1 MLWSASFDVL
11 RQANGRYA
19 SFFCIRLTFKSS
31 FLLLRGPFMKN
42 TIVKFSLTAL
52 AAFTLAA
59 CGSSGGSSDNTAA
72 PSNEQKTQA
81 TPSKTNLPTQNSTKA
96 NQTVTGSAFV
106 ISEQDD
112 KVQVK
117 NVKFNDA
124 NINQLEV
131 DGQKITL
138 TNSGRSEDSS
148 WQDLGDT
155 DVCCGGKYE
164 NVRMGVSLS
173 NGPAE
178 DDILFYK
185 GIPTQNMPVTGLA
198 LYKGDGIILFNDISD
213 DSDEDTVVGQSSFD
227 VNFGAKTL
235 SGSITA
241 DNAPTINISANISGN
256 SFEGTAKS
264 TKLTDGAVEGKF
276 YGNNAV
282 ELGGLAKAND
292 NSWGAGFVGKKQ

>member
-1 MLWSASFDVL
+1 
-11 RQANGRYA
+11 
-19 SFFCIRLTFKSS
+19 
-31 FLLLRGPFMKN
+31 MKN
-42 TIVKFSLTAL
+42 SIVKFSLTAL

-59 CGSSGGSSDNTAA
+59 CGSSGGGSSDNTAA
-72 PSNEQKTQA
+72 ASHDQKTQA

-106 ISEQDD
+106 ISGQDD

-117 NVKFNDA
+117 NVKFNNA

-131 DGQKITL
+131 DGQTITL
-138 TNSGRSEDSS
+138 TYPGIYAGS
-148 WQDLGDT
+148 WQRINNT
-155 DVCCGGKYE
+155 AVCCGKYA

-173 NGPAE
+173 KGPTE
-178 DDILFYK
+178 KDILFYN
-185 GIPTQNMPVTGLA
+185 GAPTQNMPVTGLA
-198 LYKGDGIILFNDISD
+198 SYKGDSIILSDDISD
-213 DSDEDTVVGQSSFD
+213 DSDAVAGQSSFD
-227 VNFGAKTL
+227 VDFGAKTL

-241 DNAPTINISANISGN
+241 NNVPTINISANISGN

>member
-1 MLWSASFDVL
+1 
-11 RQANGRYA
+11 
-19 SFFCIRLTFKSS
+19 
-31 FLLLRGPFMKN
+31 MKN
-42 TIVKFSLTAL
+42 SIVKFSLTAL

-72 PSNEQKTQA
+72 ASHDQKTQV
-81 TPSKTNLPTQNSTKA
+81 TPSKTNLPTQNSTKE
-96 NQTVTGSAFV
+96 NQTFTGSAIVF
-106 ISEQDD
+106 SGQDD

-138 TNSGRSEDSS
+138 TYPGIYSGG
-148 WQDLGDT
+148 WQDIGDT
-155 DVCCGGKYE
+155 AVCCGKKYG

-178 DDILFYK
+178 DDILFYN
-185 GIPTQNMPVTGLA
+185 GAPTQNMPVTGLA
-198 LYKGDGIILFNDISD
+198 SYKGDSIILSDDIGD
-213 DSDEDTVVGQSSFD
+213 DSDEDAVEGQSSFD
-227 VNFGAKTL
+227 VDFGAKTL
-235 SGSITA
+235 RGSITA
-241 DNAPTINISANISGN
+241 NNAPTIDISANISGN

>member
-1 MLWSASFDVL
+1 
-11 RQANGRYA
+11 
-19 SFFCIRLTFKSS
+19 
-31 FLLLRGPFMKN
+31 MKN
-42 TIVKFSLTAL
+42 SIVKFSLTAL

-59 CGSSGGSSDNTAA
+59 CGSSGGSSDNAAA

-96 NQTVTGSAFV
+96 NQNQTFTGSAFV

-117 NVKFNDA
+117 NVKFNNA

-131 DGQKITL
+131 DGQTITL
-138 TNSGRSEDSS
+138 TYPGIYAGS
-148 WQDLGDT
+148 WQRINNT
-155 DVCCGGKYE
+155 AVCCGKYA

-173 NGPAE
+173 NGPTE
-178 DDILFYK
+178 KDILFYN

-198 LYKGDGIILFNDISD
+198 SYKGDSIILSDDIGD
-213 DSDEDTVVGQSSFD
+213 DSDEVVGQSSFD

-241 DNAPTINISANISGN
+241 NNAPTINISANISGN

-276 YGNNAV
+276 YGNNAL

>member
-1 MLWSASFDVL
+1 
-11 RQANGRYA
+11 
-19 SFFCIRLTFKSS
+19 
-31 FLLLRGPFMKN
+31 MKN
-42 TIVKFSLTAL
+42 AIVKFSLTAL

-106 ISEQDD
+106 ISEQDN

-117 NVKFNDA
+117 NVKFNNA

-131 DGQKITL
+131 DGQTITL
-138 TNSGRSEDSS
+138 TYPGIYAGS
-148 WQDLGDT
+148 WQRINNT
-155 DVCCGGKYE
+155 AVCCGKYA

-173 NGPAE
+173 NGPTE
-178 DDILFYK
+178 KDILFYN
-185 GIPTQNMPVTGLA
+185 GAPTQNMPVTGLA
-198 LYKGDGIILFNDISD
+198 SYKGDSIISSDDISD
-213 DSDEDTVVGQSSFD
+213 DSDAVAGQSSFD
-227 VNFGAKTL
+227 VDFGAKTL

-241 DNAPTINISANISGN
+241 NNVPTINISANISGN

>member
-1 MLWSASFDVL
+1 
-11 RQANGRYA
+11 
-19 SFFCIRLTFKSS
+19 
-31 FLLLRGPFMKN
+31 MKN
-42 TIVKFSLTAL
+42 AIVKFSLTAL

-59 CGSSGGSSDNTAA
+59 CGSSGGGSSDNTAA
-72 PSNEQKTQA
+72 ASHDQKTQV
-81 TPSKTNLPTQNSTKA
+81 TPSKTDLPTPNSTEVNQ
-96 NQTVTGSAFV
+96 NQTFTGSAFV

-117 NVKFNDA
+117 NVKFNNA

-131 DGQKITL
+131 DGQTITL
-138 TNSGRSEDSS
+138 TYPGIYAGS
-148 WQDLGDT
+148 WQRINNT
-155 DVCCGGKYE
+155 AVCCGKYA

-173 NGPAE
+173 NGPTE
-178 DDILFYK
+178 KDILFYN
-185 GIPTQNMPVTGLA
+185 GAPTQNMPVTGLA
-198 LYKGDGIILFNDISD
+198 SYKGDSIISSDDISD
-213 DSDEDTVVGQSSFD
+213 DSDAVAGQSSFD
-227 VNFGAKTL
+227 VDFGAKML

-241 DNAPTINISANISGN
+241 NNVPTINISANISGN

>member
-1 MLWSASFDVL
+1 
-11 RQANGRYA
+11 
-19 SFFCIRLTFKSS
+19 
-31 FLLLRGPFMKN
+31 MKN
-42 TIVKFSLTAL
+42 SIVKFSLTAL

-106 ISEQDD
+106 ISGQDD

-117 NVKFNDA
+117 NVKFNNA

-138 TNSGRSEDSS
+138 TYPGIYAGS
-148 WQDLGDT
+148 WQRINNT
-155 DVCCGGKYE
+155 AVCCGKYA

-173 NGPAE
+173 NGPTE
-178 DDILFYK
+178 KDILFYN
-185 GIPTQNMPVTGLA
+185 GAPTQNMPVTGLA
-198 LYKGDGIILFNDISD
+198 SYKGDSIILSDDIGD
-213 DSDEDTVVGQSSFD
+213 DSDAVAGQSSFD
-227 VNFGAKTL
+227 VDFGAKTL

-241 DNAPTINISANISGN
+241 NNVPTINISANISGN

>member
-1 MLWSASFDVL
+1 
-11 RQANGRYA
+11 
-19 SFFCIRLTFKSS
+19 
-31 FLLLRGPFMKN
+31 MKN
-42 TIVKFSLTAL
+42 SIVKFSLTAL

-96 NQTVTGSAFV
+96 NQTVTGSAVV
-106 ISEQDD
+106 ISGQDD

-138 TNSGRSEDSS
+138 TYPGIYAGS
-148 WQDLGDT
+148 WQRINNT
-155 DVCCGGKYE
+155 AVCCGKYA

-173 NGPAE
+173 NGPTE
-178 DDILFYK
+178 KDILFYN
-185 GIPTQNMPVTGLA
+185 GAPTQNMPVTGLA
-198 LYKGDGIILFNDISD
+198 SYKGDSIISSDDIGD
-213 DSDEDTVVGQSSFD
+213 DSDAVAGQSSFD
-227 VNFGAKTL
+227 VDFGAKTL

-241 DNAPTINISANISGN
+241 NNVPTINISANISGN

>member
-1 MLWSASFDVL
+1 
-11 RQANGRYA
+11 
-19 SFFCIRLTFKSS
+19 
-31 FLLLRGPFMKN
+31 MKN

-106 ISEQDD
+106 VSEQDD

-138 TNSGRSEDSS
+138 TYPGIYAGS
-148 WQDLGDT
+148 WQRINNT
-155 DVCCGGKYE
+155 AVCCGKYA

-173 NGPAE
+173 NGPTE
-178 DDILFYK
+178 KDILFYN
-185 GIPTQNMPVTGLA
+185 GAPTQNMPVTGLA
-198 LYKGDGIILFNDISD
+198 SYKGDSIILSDDISD
-213 DSDEDTVVGQSSFD
+213 DSDAVAGQSSFD
-227 VNFGAKTL
+227 VDFGAKTL

-241 DNAPTINISANISGN
+241 NNAPTINISANISGN

>member
-1 MLWSASFDVL
+1 
-11 RQANGRYA
+11 
-19 SFFCIRLTFKSS
+19 
-31 FLLLRGPFMKN
+31 MKN

-81 TPSKTNLPTQNSTKA
+81 TPSKTNQPTPNSTKA
-96 NQTVTGSAFV
+96 NQNQTFTGSAFV

-117 NVKFNDA
+117 NVKFNNA

-138 TNSGRSEDSS
+138 TYPGIYAGS
-148 WQDLGDT
+148 WQRVNNT
-155 DVCCGGKYE
+155 AVCCGKYA

-173 NGPAE
+173 NGPTE
-178 DDILFYK
+178 KDILFYN

-198 LYKGDGIILFNDISD
+198 SYKGDSIISGENIEADRESDID
-213 DSDEDTVVGQSSFD
+213 VAKGQSSFD
-227 VNFGAKTL
+227 VDFGAKTL

-241 DNAPTINISANISGN
+241 NNVPTINISANISGN

>member
-1 MLWSASFDVL
+1 
-11 RQANGRYA
+11 
-19 SFFCIRLTFKSS
+19 
-31 FLLLRGPFMKN
+31 MKN
-42 TIVKFSLTAL
+42 SIVKFSLTAL

-72 PSNEQKTQA
+72 PSNEQKTQM
-81 TPSKTNLPTQNSTKA
+81 TPSKTNQPTPNSTEA
-96 NQTVTGSAFV
+96 NQNQTFTGAALVVSGLY
-106 ISEQDD
+106 DNM
-112 KVQVK
+112 QVK
-117 NVKFNDA
+117 NVKFNNA

-131 DGQKITL
+131 DGKKITL

-155 DVCCGGKYE
+155 EVCCGIKYA

-173 NGPAE
+173 NGPTE
-178 DDILFYK
+178 KDILFYN
-185 GIPTQNMPVTGLA
+185 GIPTQNMPVTGLVS
-198 LYKGDGIILFNDISD
+198 YKGDGIILFNDIGD
-213 DSDEDTVVGQSSFD
+213 DSDEDAVEGQSSFD

-241 DNAPTINISANISGN
+241 NNAPTIDISANISGN

>member
-1 MLWSASFDVL
+1 
-11 RQANGRYA
+11 
-19 SFFCIRLTFKSS
+19 
-31 FLLLRGPFMKN
+31 MKN

-96 NQTVTGSAFV
+96 NQNQTFTGSAFV

-138 TNSGRSEDSS
+138 TYPGIYAGS
-148 WQDLGDT
+148 WQRVNNT
-155 DVCCGGKYE
+155 AVCCGKYA

-173 NGPAE
+173 NGPTE
-178 DDILFYK
+178 KDILFYN
-185 GIPTQNMPVTGLA
+185 GAPTQNMPVTGLA
-198 LYKGDGIILFNDISD
+198 SYKGDSIILSDDISD
-213 DSDEDTVVGQSSFD
+213 DSDEVAGQSSFD
-227 VNFGAKTL
+227 VDFGAKTL

-241 DNAPTINISANISGN
+241 NNAPTINISANISGN

>member
-1 MLWSASFDVL
+1 
-11 RQANGRYA
+11 
-19 SFFCIRLTFKSS
+19 
-31 FLLLRGPFMKN
+31 MKN
-42 TIVKFSLTAL
+42 AIVKFSLTAL

-106 ISEQDD
+106 ISEQDN

-117 NVKFNDA
+117 NVKFNNA

-131 DGQKITL
+131 DGQTITL
-138 TNSGRSEDSS
+138 TYPGIYAGS
-148 WQDLGDT
+148 WQRINNT
-155 DVCCGGKYE
+155 AVCCGKYA

-173 NGPAE
+173 NGPTE
-178 DDILFYK
+178 KDILFYN
-185 GIPTQNMPVTGLA
+185 GAPTQNMPVTGLA
-198 LYKGDGIILFNDISD
+198 SYKGDSIISSDDIGD
-213 DSDEDTVVGQSSFD
+213 DSDAVAGQSSFD
-227 VNFGAKTL
+227 VDFGAKTL

-241 DNAPTINISANISGN
+241 NNVPTINISANISGN

>member
-1 MLWSASFDVL
+1 
-11 RQANGRYA
+11 
-19 SFFCIRLTFKSS
+19 
-31 FLLLRGPFMKN
+31 MKN
-42 TIVKFSLTAL
+42 AIVKFSLTAL

-106 ISEQDD
+106 ISGQDD

-117 NVKFNDA
+117 NVKFNNA

-131 DGQKITL
+131 DGQTITL
-138 TNSGRSEDSS
+138 TYPGIYAGS
-148 WQDLGDT
+148 WQRINNT
-155 DVCCGGKYE
+155 AVCCGKYA

-173 NGPAE
+173 NGPTE
-178 DDILFYK
+178 KDILFYN
-185 GIPTQNMPVTGLA
+185 GAPTQNMPVTGLA
-198 LYKGDGIILFNDISD
+198 SYKGDSIISSDDISD
-213 DSDEDTVVGQSSFD
+213 DSDAVAGQSSFD
-227 VNFGAKTL
+227 VDFGAKTL

-241 DNAPTINISANISGN
+241 NNVPTINISANISGN

>member
-1 MLWSASFDVL
+1 
-11 RQANGRYA
+11 
-19 SFFCIRLTFKSS
+19 
-31 FLLLRGPFMKN
+31 MKN
-42 TIVKFSLTAL
+42 AIVKFSLTAL

-59 CGSSGGSSDNTAA
+59 CGSSGGGSSDNTAA
-72 PSNEQKTQA
+72 ASHDQKTQV
-81 TPSKTNLPTQNSTKA
+81 TPSKTNQPTPNSTEA
-96 NQTVTGSAFV
+96 NQTFTGSAFV
-106 ISEQDD
+106 ISGQDD

-124 NINQLEV
+124 NINQLNV
-131 DGQKITL
+131 DGRKITL
-138 TNSGRSEDSS
+138 IYPGIYAGS
-148 WQDLGDT
+148 WQRINNT
-155 DVCCGGKYE
+155 AVCCGKYD

-178 DDILFYK
+178 NDILFYN
-185 GIPTQNMPVTGLA
+185 GIPTKNMPVSGLA
-198 LYKGDGIILFNDISD
+198 SYKGDSIILSDDIGD
-213 DSDEDTVVGQSSFD
+213 DSDAVAGQSSFD
-227 VNFGAKTL
+227 VDFGAKTL

-241 DNAPTINISANISGN
+241 NNAPTINISANISGN

>member
-1 MLWSASFDVL
+1 
-11 RQANGRYA
+11 
-19 SFFCIRLTFKSS
+19 
-31 FLLLRGPFMKN
+31 MKN
-42 TIVKFSLTAL
+42 SIVKFSLTAL

-59 CGSSGGSSDNTAA
+59 CGSSGGGSSDNTAA
-72 PSNEQKTQA
+72 ASHDQKTQV
-81 TPSKTNLPTQNSTKA
+81 TPSKTDLPTSNSTEA
-96 NQTVTGSAFV
+96 NQNQTFTGSAFV

-138 TNSGRSEDSS
+138 THPGIYSGS
-148 WQDLGDT
+148 WQRIKNRINDT
-155 DVCCGGKYE
+155 AVCCGSKYP

-198 LYKGDGIILFNDISD
+198 SYKGDSIILSDDIDD
-213 DSDEDTVVGQSSFD
+213 DSDEDAVAGQSSFD

-241 DNAPTINISANISGN
+241 NNVPTINISANISGN

-276 YGNNAV
+276 YGYNAV

>member
-1 MLWSASFDVL
+1 
-11 RQANGRYA
+11 
-19 SFFCIRLTFKSS
+19 
-31 FLLLRGPFMKN
+31 MKN

-72 PSNEQKTQA
+72 PSNEQKTQM
-81 TPSKTNLPTQNSTKA
+81 TPSKTNQPTPNSTEA
-96 NQTVTGSAFV
+96 NQNQTFTGSAFV

-138 TNSGRSEDSS
+138 TYPGIYAGS
-148 WQDLGDT
+148 WQRVNNT
-155 DVCCGGKYE
+155 AVCCGKYA

-173 NGPAE
+173 NGPTE
-178 DDILFYK
+178 KDILFYN
-185 GIPTQNMPVTGLA
+185 GAPTQNMPVTGLA
-198 LYKGDGIILFNDISD
+198 SYKGDSIILSDDISD
-213 DSDEDTVVGQSSFD
+213 DSDEEAVEGQSSFD

-241 DNAPTINISANISGN
+241 NNAPTINISANISGN

>member
-1 MLWSASFDVL
+1 
-11 RQANGRYA
+11 
-19 SFFCIRLTFKSS
+19 
-31 FLLLRGPFMKN
+31 MKN
-42 TIVKFSLTAL
+42 SIVKFSLTAL

-96 NQTVTGSAFV
+96 NQTVTGSAVV
-106 ISEQDD
+106 ISGQDD

-138 TNSGRSEDSS
+138 TYPGIYAGS
-148 WQDLGDT
+148 WQRINNT
-155 DVCCGGKYE
+155 AVCCGKYA

-173 NGPAE
+173 KGPTE
-178 DDILFYK
+178 KDILFYN
-185 GIPTQNMPVTGLA
+185 GAPTQNMPVTGLA
-198 LYKGDGIILFNDISD
+198 SYKGDSIILSDDIDD
-213 DSDEDTVVGQSSFD
+213 DSDEDAVAGQSSFD

-241 DNAPTINISANISGN
+241 NNVPTINISANISGN

>member
-1 MLWSASFDVL
+1 MVAV
-11 RQANGRYA
+11 
-19 SFFCIRLTFKSS
+19 I
-31 FLLLRGPFMKN
+31 
-42 TIVKFSLTAL
+42 
-52 AAFTLAA
+52 
-59 CGSSGGSSDNTAA
+59 NTAA
-72 PSNEQKTQA
+72 PSNEQKTQM
-81 TPSKTNLPTQNSTKA
+81 TPSKTNQPTPNSTEA
-96 NQTVTGSAFV
+96 NQNQTFTGSAFV

-138 TNSGRSEDSS
+138 TYPGIYAGS
-148 WQDLGDT
+148 WQRVNNT
-155 DVCCGGKYE
+155 AVCCGKYA

-173 NGPAE
+173 NGPTE
-178 DDILFYK
+178 KDILFYN
-185 GIPTQNMPVTGLA
+185 GAPTQNMPVTGLA
-198 LYKGDGIILFNDISD
+198 SYKGDSIILSDDISD
-213 DSDEDTVVGQSSFD
+213 DSDEEAVEGQSSFD

-241 DNAPTINISANISGN
+241 NNAPTINISANISGN

>member
-1 MLWSASFDVL
+1 
-11 RQANGRYA
+11 
-19 SFFCIRLTFKSS
+19 
-31 FLLLRGPFMKN
+31 MKN
-42 TIVKFSLTAL
+42 AIVKFSLTVL

-59 CGSSGGSSDNTAA
+59 CGSSGGSSDNAA
-72 PSNEQKTQA
+72 AASHDQKTQV
-81 TPSKTNLPTQNSTKA
+81 TPSKTDLPTSNSTEA
-96 NQTVTGSAFV
+96 NQNQTFTGAALVVSGLY
-106 ISEQDD
+106 DNM
-112 KVQVK
+112 QVK
-117 NVKFNDA
+117 NVKFNNA

-138 TNSGRSEDSS
+138 TYPGIYAGS
-148 WQDLGDT
+148 WQRVNNT
-155 DVCCGGKYE
+155 AVCCGKYA

-173 NGPAE
+173 NGPTE
-178 DDILFYK
+178 KDILFYN
-185 GIPTQNMPVTGLA
+185 GAPTQNMPVTGLA
-198 LYKGDGIILFNDISD
+198 SYKGDSIILSDDISD
-213 DSDEDTVVGQSSFD
+213 DSDAVAGQSSFD
-227 VNFGAKTL
+227 VDFGAKTL

-241 DNAPTINISANISGN
+241 NNIPTINISANISGN

>member
-1 MLWSASFDVL
+1 
-11 RQANGRYA
+11 
-19 SFFCIRLTFKSS
+19 
-31 FLLLRGPFMKN
+31 MKN
-42 TIVKFSLTAL
+42 AIVKFSLTAL

-96 NQTVTGSAFV
+96 NQTVTGSAVV
-106 ISEQDD
+106 ISGQDD

-138 TNSGRSEDSS
+138 TYPGIYAGS
-148 WQDLGDT
+148 WQRINNT
-155 DVCCGGKYE
+155 AVCCGKYA

-173 NGPAE
+173 KGPTE
-178 DDILFYK
+178 KDILFYN
-185 GIPTQNMPVTGLA
+185 GAPTQNMPVTGLA
-198 LYKGDGIILFNDISD
+198 SYKGDSIILSDDISD
-213 DSDEDTVVGQSSFD
+213 DSDAVAGQSSFD
-227 VNFGAKTL
+227 VDFGAKRL

-241 DNAPTINISANISGN
+241 NNVPTINISANISGN

>member
-1 MLWSASFDVL
+1 
-11 RQANGRYA
+11 
-19 SFFCIRLTFKSS
+19 
-31 FLLLRGPFMKN
+31 MKN
-42 TIVKFSLTAL
+42 AIVKFSLTAL

-72 PSNEQKTQA
+72 ASHDQKTQV

-96 NQTVTGSAFV
+96 NQTVTGSAVV
-106 ISEQDD
+106 ISGQDD

-138 TNSGRSEDSS
+138 TQPGFYSGG
-148 WQDLGDT
+148 WQRIKNRINDT
-155 DVCCGGKYE
+155 AVCCGKYA

-198 LYKGDGIILFNDISD
+198 SYKGDSIILSDDISD
-213 DSDEDTVVGQSSFD
+213 DSDAVAGQSSFD
-227 VNFGAKTL
+227 VDFGAKTL

-241 DNAPTINISANISGN
+241 NNVPTINISANISGN

>member
-1 MLWSASFDVL
+1 
-11 RQANGRYA
+11 
-19 SFFCIRLTFKSS
+19 
-31 FLLLRGPFMKN
+31 MKN
-42 TIVKFSLTAL
+42 SIVKFSLTAL

-59 CGSSGGSSDNTAA
+59 CGSSGGSSDNAA
-72 PSNEQKTQA
+72 AASHDQKTQV
-81 TPSKTNLPTQNSTKA
+81 TPSKTDLPTSNSTEA
-96 NQTVTGSAFV
+96 NQNQTFTGSAFV

-117 NVKFNDA
+117 NVKFNNA

-131 DGQKITL
+131 DGQTITL
-138 TNSGRSEDSS
+138 TYPGIYAGS
-148 WQDLGDT
+148 WQRINNT
-155 DVCCGGKYE
+155 AVCCGKYA

-173 NGPAE
+173 NGPTE
-178 DDILFYK
+178 KDILFYN

-198 LYKGDGIILFNDISD
+198 SYKGDSIILSDDIGD
-213 DSDEDTVVGQSSFD
+213 DSDAVAGQSSFD
-227 VNFGAKTL
+227 VDFGAKTL

-241 DNAPTINISANISGN
+241 NNVPTINISANISGN

-276 YGNNAV
+276 YGNDAT

>member
-1 MLWSASFDVL
+1 
-11 RQANGRYA
+11 
-19 SFFCIRLTFKSS
+19 
-31 FLLLRGPFMKN
+31 MKN
-42 TIVKFSLTAL
+42 AIVKFSLTVL

-59 CGSSGGSSDNTAA
+59 CGSSGGSSDNAA
-72 PSNEQKTQA
+72 AASHDQKTQV
-81 TPSKTNLPTQNSTKA
+81 TPSKTDLPTSNSTEA
-96 NQTVTGSAFV
+96 NQNQTFTGAALVVSGLY
-106 ISEQDD
+106 DNM
-112 KVQVK
+112 QVK
-117 NVKFNDA
+117 NVKFNNA

-138 TNSGRSEDSS
+138 TYPGIYAGS
-148 WQDLGDT
+148 WQRVNNT
-155 DVCCGGKYE
+155 AVCCGKYA

-173 NGPAE
+173 NGPTE
-178 DDILFYK
+178 KDILFYN
-185 GIPTQNMPVTGLA
+185 GAPTQNMPVTGLA
-198 LYKGDGIILFNDISD
+198 SYKGDSIILSDDISD
-213 DSDEDTVVGQSSFD
+213 DSDEVAGQSSFD
-227 VNFGAKTL
+227 VDFGAKTL

-241 DNAPTINISANISGN
+241 NNAPTINVSANISGN

>member
-1 MLWSASFDVL
+1 
-11 RQANGRYA
+11 
-19 SFFCIRLTFKSS
+19 
-31 FLLLRGPFMKN
+31 MKN
-42 TIVKFSLTAL
+42 SIVKFSLTAL

-72 PSNEQKTQA
+72 ASHDQKTQV
-81 TPSKTNLPTQNSTKA
+81 TPSKTNLPTQNSTKE
-96 NQTVTGSAFV
+96 NQTFTGSAFV

-124 NINQLEV
+124 NINQLNV
-131 DGQKITL
+131 DGRKITL
-138 TNSGRSEDSS
+138 IYPGIYAGS
-148 WQDLGDT
+148 WQRINNT
-155 DVCCGGKYE
+155 AVCCGKYA

-173 NGPAE
+173 KGPTE
-178 DDILFYK
+178 KDILFYN
-185 GIPTQNMPVTGLA
+185 GAPTQNMPVTGLA
-198 LYKGDGIILFNDISD
+198 SYKGDSIILSDDISD
-213 DSDEDTVVGQSSFD
+213 DSDAVAGQSSFD
-227 VNFGAKTL
+227 VDFGAKTL

-241 DNAPTINISANISGN
+241 NNVPTINISANISGN

>member
-1 MLWSASFDVL
+1 
-11 RQANGRYA
+11 
-19 SFFCIRLTFKSS
+19 
-31 FLLLRGPFMKN
+31 MKN
-42 TIVKFSLTAL
+42 AIVKFSLTAL

-96 NQTVTGSAFV
+96 NQTVTGSAIV
-106 ISEQDD
+106 ISGQDD

-138 TNSGRSEDSS
+138 TYPGIYSGG
-148 WQDLGDT
+148 WQRVNNT
-155 DVCCGGKYE
+155 AVCCGIKYK

-178 DDILFYK
+178 DGILFYN

-198 LYKGDGIILFNDISD
+198 SYKGDSIISSDDISD
-213 DSDEDTVVGQSSFD
+213 DSDAVYGQSSFD

-241 DNAPTINISANISGN
+241 NNVPTINISANISGN

>member
-1 MLWSASFDVL
+1 M
-11 RQANGRYA
+11 
-19 SFFCIRLTFKSS
+19 
-31 FLLLRGPFMKN
+31 
-42 TIVKFSLTAL
+42 
-52 AAFTLAA
+52 
-59 CGSSGGSSDNTAA
+59 
-72 PSNEQKTQA
+72 
-81 TPSKTNLPTQNSTKA
+81 PTQNSTKA
-96 NQTVTGSAFV
+96 NQTFTGSAFV
-106 ISEQDD
+106 LSEQDD

-124 NINQLEV
+124 NINQLNV

-138 TNSGRSEDSS
+138 TYPGIYSGG
-148 WQDLGDT
+148 WQRVNNT
-155 DVCCGGKYE
+155 AVCCGKYA

-173 NGPAE
+173 NGPTE
-178 DDILFYK
+178 KDILFYN
-185 GIPTQNMPVTGLA
+185 GAPTQNMPVTGLVS
-198 LYKGDGIILFNDISD
+198 YKGDSIILSDDIGD
-213 DSDEDTVVGQSSFD
+213 DSDAVAGQSSFD
-227 VNFGAKTL
+227 VDFGAKTL

-241 DNAPTINISANISGN
+241 NNAPTINISANISGN

>member
-1 MLWSASFDVL
+1 
-11 RQANGRYA
+11 
-19 SFFCIRLTFKSS
+19 
-31 FLLLRGPFMKN
+31 MKN
-42 TIVKFSLTAL
+42 SIVKFSLTAL

-59 CGSSGGSSDNTAA
+59 CGSSGGGNSDNTAA
-72 PSNEQKTQA
+72 ASHDQKTQV

-106 ISEQDD
+106 LSEQDD

-131 DGQKITL
+131 DGRKITL
-138 TNSGRSEDSS
+138 IYPGIYAGN
-148 WQDLGDT
+148 WQRINNT
-155 DVCCGGKYE
+155 AVCCGKYA
-164 NVRMGVSLS
+164 NVRMGVSSS
-173 NGPAE
+173 NGPTE
-178 DDILFYK
+178 KDILFYN
-185 GIPTQNMPVTGLA
+185 GAPTQNMPVTGLA
-198 LYKGDGIILFNDISD
+198 SYKGDSIILSDDIGD
-213 DSDEDTVVGQSSFD
+213 DSDAVAGQSSFD
-227 VNFGAKTL
+227 VDFGAKTL

-241 DNAPTINISANISGN
+241 NNVPTINISANISGN

>member
-1 MLWSASFDVL
+1 
-11 RQANGRYA
+11 
-19 SFFCIRLTFKSS
+19 
-31 FLLLRGPFMKN
+31 MKN
-42 TIVKFSLTAL
+42 AIVKFSLTAL

-59 CGSSGGSSDNTAA
+59 CGSSGGGSSDNTAA
-72 PSNEQKTQA
+72 ASHDQKTQV
-81 TPSKTNLPTQNSTKA
+81 TPSKTDLPTPNSTEVNQ
-96 NQTVTGSAFV
+96 NQTFTGSAFV

-131 DGQKITL
+131 DGHKITL
-138 TNSGRSEDSS
+138 TYPGIYSGG
-148 WQDLGDT
+148 WQDIGDT
-155 DVCCGGKYE
+155 AVCCGSKYA

-178 DDILFYK
+178 DDILFYN

-198 LYKGDGIILFNDISD
+198 SYKGDSIILSDDIGD
-213 DSDEDTVVGQSSFD
+213 DSDEDAVAGQSSFD
-227 VNFGAKTL
+227 VDFGAKTL

-241 DNAPTINISANISGN
+241 NNVPTINISANISGN

-264 TKLTDGAVEGKF
+264 IKLTDGAVEGKF

>member
-1 MLWSASFDVL
+1 
-11 RQANGRYA
+11 
-19 SFFCIRLTFKSS
+19 
-31 FLLLRGPFMKN
+31 MKN
-42 TIVKFSLTAL
+42 AIVKFSLTAL

-59 CGSSGGSSDNTAA
+59 CGSSGGGSSDNTAA

-138 TNSGRSEDSS
+138 TYPGIYAGS
-148 WQDLGDT
+148 WQRINNT
-155 DVCCGGKYE
+155 AVCCGKYA

-173 NGPAE
+173 KGPTE
-178 DDILFYK
+178 KDILFYN
-185 GIPTQNMPVTGLA
+185 GAPTQNMPVTGLA
-198 LYKGDGIILFNDISD
+198 SYKGDSIILSDDISD
-213 DSDEDTVVGQSSFD
+213 DSDAVAGQSSFD
-227 VNFGAKTL
+227 VDFGAKTL

-241 DNAPTINISANISGN
+241 NNVPTINISANISGN

>member
-1 MLWSASFDVL
+1 
-11 RQANGRYA
+11 
-19 SFFCIRLTFKSS
+19 
-31 FLLLRGPFMKN
+31 MKN
-42 TIVKFSLTAL
+42 AIVKFSLTAL

-59 CGSSGGSSDNTAA
+59 CGSSGGGNSDNTAA
-72 PSNEQKTQA
+72 ASHDQKTQV

-106 ISEQDD
+106 LSEQDD

-131 DGQKITL
+131 DGQTITL
-138 TNSGRSEDSS
+138 TYPGIYAGS
-148 WQDLGDT
+148 WQRINNT
-155 DVCCGGKYE
+155 AVCCGKYA

-173 NGPAE
+173 KGPTE
-178 DDILFYK
+178 KDILFYN
-185 GIPTQNMPVTGLA
+185 GAPTQNMPVTGLA
-198 LYKGDGIILFNDISD
+198 SYKGDSIILSDDISD
-213 DSDEDTVVGQSSFD
+213 DSDAVAGQSSFD
-227 VNFGAKTL
+227 VDFGAKTL

-241 DNAPTINISANISGN
+241 NNVPTINISANISGN

>member
-1 MLWSASFDVL
+1 
-11 RQANGRYA
+11 
-19 SFFCIRLTFKSS
+19 
-31 FLLLRGPFMKN
+31 MKN
-42 TIVKFSLTAL
+42 SIVKFSLTAL

-96 NQTVTGSAFV
+96 NQNQTFTGSAFV

-117 NVKFNDA
+117 NVKFNNA

-131 DGQKITL
+131 DGQTITL
-138 TNSGRSEDSS
+138 TYPGIYAGS
-148 WQDLGDT
+148 WQRINNT
-155 DVCCGGKYE
+155 AVCCGKYA

-173 NGPAE
+173 NGPTE
-178 DDILFYK
+178 KDILFYN

-198 LYKGDGIILFNDISD
+198 SYKGDSIILSDDIGD
-213 DSDEDTVVGQSSFD
+213 DSDEVAGQSSFD
-227 VNFGAKTL
+227 VDFGAKTL

-241 DNAPTINISANISGN
+241 NNAPTINISANISGN

>member
-1 MLWSASFDVL
+1 
-11 RQANGRYA
+11 
-19 SFFCIRLTFKSS
+19 
-31 FLLLRGPFMKN
+31 MKN
-42 TIVKFSLTAL
+42 SIVKFSLTAL

-96 NQTVTGSAFV
+96 NQTVTGSAVV
-106 ISEQDD
+106 ISGQDD

-138 TNSGRSEDSS
+138 TYPGIYAGS
-148 WQDLGDT
+148 WQRINNT
-155 DVCCGGKYE
+155 AVCCGKYA

-173 NGPAE
+173 NGPTE
-178 DDILFYK
+178 KDILFYN
-185 GIPTQNMPVTGLA
+185 GAPTQNMPVTGLA
-198 LYKGDGIILFNDISD
+198 SYKGDSIILSDDISD
-213 DSDEDTVVGQSSFD
+213 DSDAVAGQSSFD
-227 VNFGAKTL
+227 VDFGAKTL

-241 DNAPTINISANISGN
+241 NNAPTINISANISGN

>member
-1 MLWSASFDVL
+1 
-11 RQANGRYA
+11 
-19 SFFCIRLTFKSS
+19 
-31 FLLLRGPFMKN
+31 MKN
-42 TIVKFSLTAL
+42 AIVKFSLTAL

-96 NQTVTGSAFV
+96 NQTVTGSAVV
-106 ISEQDD
+106 ISGQDD

-138 TNSGRSEDSS
+138 TYPGIYAGS
-148 WQDLGDT
+148 WQRVNNT
-155 DVCCGGKYE
+155 AVCCGKYA

-173 NGPAE
+173 NGPTE
-178 DDILFYK
+178 KDILFYN
-185 GIPTQNMPVTGLA
+185 GAPTQNMPVTGLA
-198 LYKGDGIILFNDISD
+198 SYKGDSIILSDDISD
-213 DSDEDTVVGQSSFD
+213 DSDAVAGQSSFD
-227 VNFGAKTL
+227 VDFGAKTL

-241 DNAPTINISANISGN
+241 NNIPTINISANISGN